1 MPERRSHPRVI
12 VEFRVHFRSGVVQ
25 GRGSLADLSVQGAR
39 LEEASSQPQIGAQ
52 VELDI
57 ELPPLPR
64 ITAKGV
70 VQRRTWDGFAVAFD
84 SDDPELARFV
94 EDAASLV

>member
-1 MPERRSHPRVI
+1 MPERRRTPRAMVQ
-12 VEFRVHFRSGVVQ
+12 FRVHFRSGIFE
-25 GRGSLADLSVQGAR
+25 GRGSLADLSVRGAR
-39 LEEASSQPQIGAQ
+39 LEEASTQPQIGAE

-70 VQRRTWDGFAVAFD
+70 VQRRTWDGFAVVFRG
-84 SDDPELARFV
+84 DDPELVRFV